1 MMRWRSGAFAF
12 EPRGLPCLNHSGP
25 RGATATE
32 SAHDDGA
39 AFPALSPERPT
50 AHLPLNGPGS
60 NPLND
65 ILLHQQE
72 ENNDWHDPKYQS
84 R

>member
-32 SAHDDGA
+32 SAHDAGA
-39 AFPALSPERPT
+39 ASPTTTTHFLVYRIVPPPCSGASAQALR
-50 AHLPLNGPGS
+50 A
-60 NPLND
+60 
-65 ILLHQQE
+65 
-72 ENNDWHDPKYQS
+72 
-84 R
+84 